1 VIANP
6 ASGTAAVA
14 GDGIVKGFFY
24 ILNVFIF
31 IFIF

>member
-14 GDGIVKGFFY
+14 GDGIVKGSFSSD
-24 ILNVFIF
+24 FI
-31 IFIF
+31 IFHV